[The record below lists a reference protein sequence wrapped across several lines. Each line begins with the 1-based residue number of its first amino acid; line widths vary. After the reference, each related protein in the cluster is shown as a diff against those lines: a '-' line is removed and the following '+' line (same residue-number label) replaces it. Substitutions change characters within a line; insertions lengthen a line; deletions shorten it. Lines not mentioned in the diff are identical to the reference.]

1 MEEKDNLKIEIERA
15 FSAESDPDSHL
26 SMQSK

>member
-15 FSAESDPDSHL
+15 FSAASDPDSHL